1 MNQKLNDLQ
10 IRQHGFRR
18 GMSCE
23 TQLCAT
29 FHELART
36 AEAKKT
42 TYAVVLDF
50 KKAFDKVSHALLMQ
64 KWKLIPDMHPQLV
77 NWVQDFLTNRRQRV
91 VIKGECSSE
100 LELSSGVP
108 QGSFMGHTL
117 FLVYVNDLPLRAD
130 CLYTDDTLLYQPVD
144 TIEDAVQFQNN
155 INAVHLSEM

>member
-1 MNQKLNDLQ
+1 MENIVLHYMNQKLNDLLQ

-50 KKAFDKVSHALLMQ
+50 KKAFDKVPHALLMQ
-64 KWKLIPDMHPQLV
+64 KLKLIPDMHPQLV
-77 NWVQDFLTNRRQRV
+77 NWVQDFFD
-91 VIKGECSSE
+91 E
-100 LELSSGVP
+100 
-108 QGSFMGHTL
+108 
-117 FLVYVNDLPLRAD
+117 
-130 CLYTDDTLLYQPVD
+130 
-144 TIEDAVQFQNN
+144 
-155 INAVHLSEM
+155 